1 MARRRR
7 EPETARITAVTHDG
21 RGIAA
26 VSGKKVF
33 VSGALEGEEVRFL
46 RRKSRRNFD
55 EAELLEVLE
64 TSVDRIEA
72 RCDAF
77 GRCGGCALQHVSE
90 QQQQSIKFQ
99 TLKDNLERIGK
110 VTPDAWLPPIIG
122 PGWHYRRRARLGV
135 KDVPGKGRVLVGFR
149 ERHAPFITDMHRC
162 EVLAKPV
169 DGMIDALKTLK
180 DNLERIGKVTPDAW
194 LPPIIGPGWHYRR
207 RARLGV
213 KDVPGKGRVL
223 VGFRERHAPFITDMH
238 RCEVLAKPVDGM
250 IDALSTLIGSLSIRA
265 RLPQIEVA
273 VAENAVALV
282 FRVLD
287 PPTDD
292 DAALL
297 QQFGKAN
304 GVRIYL
310 QPGGLDSV
318 ELLYPDSPV
327 EALYYTLPEFDI
339 RIEFSPVGF
348 VQINSDINQQMVRHA
363 IDLLAPEPDDRL
375 LDLYC
380 GIGNFSLPLARRCR
394 EILGVEGDAMLVAAA
409 AENAALN
416 DLQNATFRTADLSK
430 IDGSEGWLRG
440 GWNKLLLDPARN
452 GAAEVM
458 QLMPVIG
465 AQRIVY
471 VSCHPGTLARDAGSL
486 VNEQGYR
493 LEAAGIIDM
502 FPHTAHAESIA
513 VFNKQ

>member
-7 EPETARITAVTHDG
+7 EPETARINAVTHDG

-33 VSGALEGEEVRFL
+33 VSGALAGEEVRFL
-46 RRKSRRNFD
+46 RRKSRRKFD

-64 TSVDRIEA
+64 QSADRIEP

-110 VTPDAWLPPIIG
+110 VTPDAWLPPVTG
-122 PGWHYRRRARLGV
+122 PGWQYRRRARLAV

-169 DGMIDALKTLK
+169 DGMID
-180 DNLERIGKVTPDAW
+180 G
-194 LPPIIGPGWHYRR
+194 
-207 RARLGV
+207 
-213 KDVPGKGRVL
+213 
-223 VGFRERHAPFITDMH
+223 
-238 RCEVLAKPVDGM
+238 
-250 IDALSTLIGSLSIRA
+250 LSTLIGSLSIRA

-292 DAALL
+292 DTALL
-297 QQFGKAN
+297 WQFGEAN
-304 GVRIYL
+304 NVRIYL
-310 QPGGLDSV
+310 QPAGLDSV
-318 ELLYPDSPV
+318 VLLYPNAPV

-348 VQINSDINQQMVRHA
+348 IQINSDINEQMVRNA
-363 IDLLAPEPDDRL
+363 IELLAPESDDRL

-380 GIGNFSLPLARRCR
+380 GIGNFSLPLARQCR
-394 EILGVEGDAMLVAAA
+394 EVLGVEGDGMLVKAAA
-409 AENAALN
+409 DNAVLN
-416 DLQNATFRTADLSK
+416 DLQNVTFRTADLSK
-430 IDGSEGWLRG
+430 VDGSEAWFRG
-440 GWNKLLLDPARN
+440 GWDKLLLDPARN
-452 GAAEVM
+452 GAAEIM
-458 QLMPVIG
+458 QLMPDIG
-465 AQRIVY
+465 ARRIVY

-513 VFNKQ
+513 VFDKQ